1 MQQKPSLLEN
11 VWFQMYWLENKI
23 ECQWATYSN
32 KKQIKRIV
40 KEWKTKIKTITD
52 ESGNKHKSWFLRRT
66 LNQTNLKRKRKE
78 QDSSRKKKDRKKERK
93 VAETAVLATRGNVD
107 MTKAWQNITS
117 LVETDLFPPFQ
128 PATQCPCLIY
138 LCISIG
144 GQPST

>member
-1 MQQKPSLLEN
+1 MQWKQSLLEN
-11 VWFQMYWLENKI
+11 VWFQIYWLENKI

-40 KEWKTKIKTITD
+40 KELKTKIKATTD
-52 ESGNKHKSWFLRRT
+52 ESGNKQKSWFLRI

-78 QDSSRKKKDRKKERK
+78 QDSSRKKTDRKKERK
-93 VAETAVLATRGNVD
+93 VAETALLATRGNVD
-107 MTKAWQNITS
+107 MIKAWQSITS
-117 LVETDLFPPFQ
+117 LGETDLFPPFQ